1 MLINLALKES
11 VLVLLLQVIEAVFER
26 MDLKKKIFG
35 ELDRVCKPDAILAS
49 NTSTLDID
57 QVGKQAHLLFFNFL
71 PYFQY
76 FSDIFCWLIAFFYF

>member
-57 QVGKQAHLLFFNFL
+57 QVGKQAHLLFFQL
-71 PYFQY
+71 SSI
-76 FSDIFCWLIAFFYF
+76 FSILF